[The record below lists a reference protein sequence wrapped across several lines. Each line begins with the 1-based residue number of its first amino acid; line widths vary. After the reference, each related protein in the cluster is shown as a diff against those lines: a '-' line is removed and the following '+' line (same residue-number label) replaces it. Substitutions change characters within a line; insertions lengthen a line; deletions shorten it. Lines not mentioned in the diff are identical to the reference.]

1 MSLYSVPIETL
12 RRCAAGHRAPRTVKQ
27 RTYVFFLVPFGFSKN
42 GNAKKAEIPQ
52 GLINGHTE
60 FDRTANY
67 TLRSPLALRRG
78 EIGGATETTP
88 DGNVDYEPQLDSQ
101 LMWTWV
107 LPNPL

>member
-1 MSLYSVPIETL
+1 MSLCSAAIETL
-12 RRCAAGHRAPRTVKQ
+12 RRFAAGHPAPRAVKQ
-27 RTYVFFLVPFGFSKN
+27 RTYVFFLAQFGFSKN
-42 GNAKKAEIPQ
+42 GNAKNAEIPK

-67 TLRSPLALRRG
+67 PLRSPLALRRG
-78 EIGGATETTP
+78 EIGGTTETTP
-88 DGNVDYEPQLDSQ
+88 DGNVDYEPQLDSR